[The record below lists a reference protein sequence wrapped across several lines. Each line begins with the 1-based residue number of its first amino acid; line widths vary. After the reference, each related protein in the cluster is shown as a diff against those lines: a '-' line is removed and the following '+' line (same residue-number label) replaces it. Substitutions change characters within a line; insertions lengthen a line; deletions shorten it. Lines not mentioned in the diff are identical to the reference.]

1 LISLGQAAAIAPND
15 VRVISLRGY
24 LLRRL
29 GRVTEAADALL
40 RALQLDPKSA
50 SLIRETVDT
59 LVPTGRCDEARAL
72 INSGIEQ
79 HPNDDGLIVGHA
91 YVALVCD
98 RNMEAAI
105 QSSLRVKI
113 STRQQLRRTMRGLIS
128 SRAFDKAIKRL
139 TDARD
144 SWVQRPVDILMI
156 DNHLTW
162 LYRETG
168 QLELAEQ
175 ALQSGRNQA
184 AQISD
189 RGVTSLMELMKHAA
203 LEGDVEAT
211 RQFGEQAM
219 NAMPRDAWRVTGYSY
234 QIGRIYALA
243 GLKDEAFSVL
253 ENIRYDHGNTVLTL
267 MEVDPFLNS
276 LRDDPRLQT
285 LREKGAAQL
294 EAALL
299 AAQ

>member
-1 LISLGQAAAIAPND
+1 
-15 VRVISLRGY
+15 
-24 LLRRL
+24 
-29 GRVTEAADALL
+29 
-40 RALQLDPKSA
+40 
-50 SLIRETVDT
+50 
-59 LVPTGRCDEARAL
+59 
-72 INSGIEQ
+72 
-79 HPNDDGLIVGHA
+79 
-91 YVALVCD
+91 
-98 RNMEAAI
+98 
-105 QSSLRVKI
+105 
-113 STRQQLRRTMRGLIS
+113 
-128 SRAFDKAIKRL
+128 
-139 TDARD
+139 
-144 SWVQRPVDILMI
+144 MI
-156 DNHLTW
+156 DNYLSW

-189 RGVTSLMELMKHAA
+189 RGVTSLMELMTHAA

-234 QIGRIYALA
+234 QIGKIYALA

-253 ENIRYDHGNTVLTL
+253 ENIRYDHGYTVLTL

-276 LRDDPRLQT
+276 LRDDPRLQA
-285 LREKGAAQL
+285 LREKGAAQV

-299 AAQ
+299 AVQ